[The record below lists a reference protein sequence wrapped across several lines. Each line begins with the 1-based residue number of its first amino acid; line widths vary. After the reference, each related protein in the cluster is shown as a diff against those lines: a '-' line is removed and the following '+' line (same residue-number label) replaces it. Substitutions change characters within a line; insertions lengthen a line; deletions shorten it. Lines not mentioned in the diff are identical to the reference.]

1 MLSIQTDYSTLTA
14 VLGRRA
20 HSHREALSSAA
31 FVADQVLRSCSSY
44 ALRRRFVGRPSICA
58 WRVVVSMHISKES
71 ERFISV
77 RAAAAQNPPQTFR
90 VRERSKSGYA
100 SRLLSA
106 RCAWAERP
114 SAIRE
119 RGPMVPMP
127 SASSLPAMVA
137 RWSRVSRREARPT
150 AAAVA
155 AWLVATKEDKQ
166 TG

>member
-1 MLSIQTDYSTLTA
+1 M
-14 VLGRRA
+14 G
-20 HSHREALSSAA
+20 
-31 FVADQVLRSCSSY
+31 ADPVLRTNTLY
-44 ALRRRFVGRPSICA
+44 RRSA
-58 WRVVVSMHISKES
+58 
-71 ERFISV
+71 
-77 RAAAAQNPPQTFR
+77 
-90 VRERSKSGYA
+90 
-100 SRLLSA
+100 SA

-127 SASSLPAMVA
+127 SASSLPARVA

>member
-31 FVADQVLRSCSSY
+31 FVADQVLRSCSSES
-44 ALRRRFVGRPSICA
+44 RRRFVGRPSIYA

-90 VRERSKSGYA
+90 VRERSKSGRTLAA
-100 SRLLSA
+100 S
-106 RCAWAERP
+106 
-114 SAIRE
+114 
-119 RGPMVPMP
+119 
-127 SASSLPAMVA
+127 
-137 RWSRVSRREARPT
+137 
-150 AAAVA
+150 
-155 AWLVATKEDKQ
+155 
-166 TG
+166 